1 MNTIDSSQLLAQL
14 RLAAAQAKG
23 AGVLP
28 AADAA
33 TGGANG
39 VSFSTALKQSI
50 ETVNAMQQRSSE
62 LKQAFELGT
71 PGVNLS
77 DVMLASS
84 KAQLGFQAMVQVRNR
99 VVEAYQEVMRMPV

>member
-23 AGVLP
+23 TGVLP
-28 AADAA
+28 AADAPA
-33 TGGANG
+33 GEAAG

-50 ETVNAMQQRSSE
+50 ETVNTMQQKSGE
-62 LKQAFELGT
+62 LKQAFETGA
-71 PGVNLS
+71 PGVSLS
-77 DVMLASS
+77 DVMLAAN
-84 KAQLGFQAMVQVRNR
+84 KAQLGFQAMVQVRNK

>member
-28 AADAA
+28 AADVPAGEAA
-33 TGGANG
+33 G
-39 VSFSTALKQSI
+39 VSFSTALRQSI
-50 ETVNAMQQRSSE
+50 ETVNAMQQKSGE
-62 LKQAFELGT
+62 LRQAFELGA
-71 PGVNLS
+71 PGVSLS

-84 KAQLGFQAMVQVRNR
+84 KAQLGFQAMVQVRNK